1 MLLQVK
7 HMKKYYGTGE
17 SRTMALQDISFDVE
31 KGDFISIM
39 GASGSGKTTLL
50 NCLSTIDAASSG
62 EVILDGR
69 DITKLPD
76 KDVATFR
83 RENLG
88 FIFQDSN
95 LLDTLT
101 MEENIALP
109 LTIKQ
114 IFSDDVDRRTKE
126 IAEKLG
132 ISETMKKFP
141 YQVSGGQKQRCA
153 AARAVVTNPKLVLA
167 DEPTGAL
174 DSKSAKTLMELLL
187 KLNKTLNT
195 TILLVTHDPLAASY
209 AKRILFLRDG
219 KVFHELQKGEKTN
232 QDFYRNILGVLSEM
246 GGENSLC

>member
-17 SRTMALQDISFDVE
+17 NRTTVLQDVSFDVE

-50 NCLSTIDAASSG
+50 NCLSTIDTASSG

-69 DITKLPD
+69 DITKLSE
-76 KDVATFR
+76 KDVAAFR
-83 RENLG
+83 REKLS

-101 MEENIALP
+101 IEENIVLS
-109 LTIKQ
+109 LIIQK
-114 IFSDDVDRRTKE
+114 ISSDDVDRKTKE

-174 DSKSAKTLMELLL
+174 DSQSSKTLMELLS
-187 KLNKTLNT
+187 KLNRTSDT

-209 AKRILFLRDG
+209 ADRILFLQDG
-219 KVFHELQKGEKTN
+219 RIFYELNKGTKTN
-232 QDFYRNILGVLSEM
+232 QDFYHNILRVLSEM
-246 GGENSLC
+246 GGENPLC

>member
-76 KDVATFR
+76 KNVATFR

-114 IFSDDVDRRTKE
+114 IASDDVDRRTKE